1 MEKYSETLQT
11 LIQNFDFFAIKYS
24 ESKSENNSD
33 HNYAISALNA
43 IKTKNYS
50 EIVKS
55 IENNVL
61 DG

>member
-24 ESKSENNSD
+24 ENESEDNSD
-33 HNYAISALNA
+33 YNYAISALNA

-50 EIVKS
+50 EIVKL